1 MKLESELVVGAV
13 GKGEIPSLSRDFQA
27 ERESPAFGLFL
38 EAAFST
44 AFLPTHSATEPKI
57 DTYPNFRPVTSHQL
71 GCLKTSLVFLRPREC
86 DKSLCWVVPTSC
98 CERSF

>member
-44 AFLPTHSATEPKI
+44 AFLPTNSATEP
-57 DTYPNFRPVTSHQL
+57 F
-71 GCLKTSLVFLRPREC
+71 
-86 DKSLCWVVPTSC
+86 
-98 CERSF
+98 

>member
-44 AFLPTHSATEPKI
+44 AFLPTNSATEPI
-57 DTYPNFRPVTSHQL
+57 IGQTWTFAHMHDSATLLERNLIHECSHQVNSATVS
-71 GCLKTSLVFLRPREC
+71 GH
-86 DKSLCWVVPTSC
+86 
-98 CERSF
+98 